1 MILLGIAC
9 LKAIVSALPLR
20 RCSPGN
26 GIVEGFYDIV
36 GHFLEVGVWEFL
48 WFYVSHLCG
57 NSPGPR
63 PAGPKGGKIQKF
75 ISFIYLLL
83 GFSLISL

>member
-36 GHFLEVGVWEFL
+36 GHFLEGIPVEKIFINKKVKRIFIIFL
-48 WFYVSHLCG
+48 VFL
-57 NSPGPR
+57 
-63 PAGPKGGKIQKF
+63 
-75 ISFIYLLL
+75 SFLPY
-83 GFSLISL
+83 